1 MCVSGNFCEC
11 VCERERERRRERE
24 RECDTNGGS
33 LCERGAC
40 FKPITGACICVDLM
54 RARERR
60 EVLVDVVARSGYYGE
75 SY

>member
-1 MCVSGNFCEC
+1 MCYYWRKPL
-11 VCERERERRRERE
+11 RERE
-24 RECDTNGGS
+24 
-33 LCERGAC
+33 AW